1 MTTIQSNNGHLPNLN
16 GVRFF
21 AALFVILHHI
31 EQYKDIFGLPSYWGL
46 SFFRQLGPLGVVL
59 FFVLSGFLI
68 THLLLQERDKT
79 NDIHIPKFYLRRV
92 FRIWPL
98 YYLIV
103 ILGLFVLPHIPILNV
118 PGLTENVQQ
127 SFGSKLSFFAVIL
140 PNVAI
145 ALGDV
150 PYLAQTWSIGIEEQF
165 YIGWPWFVKYA
176 KNKFLLSAIL
186 LLILFYAIR
195 FVGVTVVPDSWVYV
209 KAFLTSLRMTC
220 LIIGGLTA
228 YCARFYMQHKAF
240 EVIFN
245 VYFQVVLWLILVLMI
260 ATSFY
265 VYGLNQEIYSVF
277 FALIIVNLA
286 LNPKT
291 IVNIENRIF
300 DYLGQISYGLYMYHV
315 IAVVLSVRLAMAFF
329 NNSAIAITIFSLIGT
344 VGTASLSYYLFEKP
358 FLKMKDRYGA
368 VKLPSNISK

>member
-1 MTTIQSNNGHLPNLN
+1 MQINNLTKPELPNLN
-16 GVRFF
+16 GVRFI
-21 AALFVILHHI
+21 AALGVILHHI
-31 EQYKDIFGLPSYWGL
+31 EQYKAIFGLPSYWGS

-68 THLLLQERDKT
+68 THLLLQERDQT
-79 NDIHIPKFYLRRV
+79 NGIHIQKFYLRRV

-103 ILGLFVLPHIPILNV
+103 LLGMFVLPQVSILNIPDLTAAV
-118 PGLTENVQQ
+118 PTN
-127 SFGSKLSFFAVIL
+127 FGTKLSFFMVIL

-165 YIGWPWFVKYA
+165 YIIWPWFVKYT
-176 KNKFLLSAIL
+176 KNQFLWLGIA
-186 LLILFYAIR
+186 LLIGFFAIR
-195 FVGVTVVPDSWVYV
+195 FVGVTVVPESWPFL

-228 YCARFYMQHKAF
+228 YCARFYIHHKVF
-240 EVIFN
+240 KVIFST
-245 VYFQVVLWLILVLMI
+245 YFQLVLWLVLVLMI

-277 FALIIVNLA
+277 FALVIVNLA
-286 LNPKT
+286 LNPNT
-291 IVNIENRIF
+291 IINLNHAVLN
-300 DYLGQISYGLYMYHV
+300 YLGKISYGLYMYHV
-315 IAVVLSVRLAMAFF
+315 IAVVLSLRLAMAFF
-329 NNSAIAITIFSLIGT
+329 NNSALVITVGTIIGT
-344 VGTASLSYYLFEKP
+344 VAIASLSYYGFEKP
-358 FLKMKDRYGA
+358 FLRLKDKYGA
-368 VKLPSNISK
+368 VK